1 MIGRR
6 RGTGHLVV
14 GGASLQGASGGRGAV
29 GVGLWSWMFL
39 GGASPLNNAVLS
51 VGKVGLVCFP
61 VLLSSPLRPAHSVM
75 AQQPPDVEEDD
86 CLSEYHHLFC
96 PDLLQ

>member
-1 MIGRR
+1 MEGPDTSLWAGPPRR
-6 RGTGHLVV
+6 ESLV
-14 GGASLQGASGGRGAV
+14 GGVARGWDSGQGCFWA
-29 GVGLWSWMFL
+29 L
-39 GGASPLNNAVLS
+39 GGASGLQSAVRS
-51 VGKVGLVCFP
+51 AQRWKGRVWFP
-61 VLLSSPLRPAHSVM
+61 VLLPSPLQPAPSVM